1 MNKLI
6 LVLKTPGYTETILE
20 FSIAQE
26 GMLEAE
32 KLDCSTFKICMC
44 EVGLERKT
52 SSRKSGLIFTLQ
64 TYYYSLRL
72 QNFAFS

>member
-32 KLDCSTFKICMC
+32 SWIVAHLKFACAKL
-44 EVGLERKT
+44 V
-52 SSRKSGLIFTLQ
+52 
-64 TYYYSLRL
+64 
-72 QNFAFS
+72 